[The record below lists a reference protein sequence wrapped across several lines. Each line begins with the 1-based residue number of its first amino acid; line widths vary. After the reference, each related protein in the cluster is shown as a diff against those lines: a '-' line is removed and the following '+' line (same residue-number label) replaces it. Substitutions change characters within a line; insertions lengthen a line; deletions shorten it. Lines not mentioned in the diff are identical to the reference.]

1 MEFWS
6 LESMK
11 SAVGTAG
18 SAAGGSASGPTWLA
32 RPENLGAIEGVS
44 IDSRAVAP
52 GQVFIAIKGERHDGH
67 DFLAQA
73 VGAGANMLIVSR
85 EMTPSA
91 IAALPRQVA
100 ILRVADTGA
109 ALLRLAGAYRKT
121 LERTKVIAVA
131 GSNGKTTTTRLIDAV
146 LKGAMRGSASQ
157 KSFNN
162 AIGVPLTI
170 LSAKRTD
177 QYLVCEVG
185 TNAPGEIA
193 PLARAIEPDIAV
205 ITSIGREHLEGLGSL
220 RGVVQEE
227 TSLLSGVRPG
237 ACAILNADSPLL
249 VETMRPGVFGAN
261 LANIVWFGLSEKAD
275 LRVSGVRPTGAG
287 MSFAI
292 NERHELALPLLG
304 THNALNA
311 AAAAGVARRLG
322 LEWDVIAKG
331 LATVLPVPMRLE
343 RVEACGVWFLNDAY
357 NANPESMLA
366 AFDAFAQACEAMS
379 PRRRV
384 AVLGDMLEL
393 GDATGEAHAEMARAL
408 VDRAVPVGGGVRTIA
423 DRVVLVGPNMARA
436 REVIE
441 THGISL
447 EMDVSHVTNLTEA
460 VATQIA
466 AQLRTG
472 DAVLL
477 KGSRGM
483 GLERVL
489 EAWRAR
495 CAGGPNIVVTPAK
508 ESSASTVSPP
518 GSAKSSTSGSAKGP
532 SRKRGST

>member
-6 LESMK
+6 LEGIK
-11 SAVGTAG
+11 SAVG
-18 SAAGGSASGPTWLA
+18 AAVGAAVGTASGATWLA

-44 IDSRAVAP
+44 IDSRAVTP
-52 GQVFIAIKGERHDGH
+52 GQVFIAIKGEKHDGH
-67 DFLAQA
+67 DYLAQA
-73 VGAGANMLIVSR
+73 VSGGASLLIVSR
-85 EMTPSA
+85 ELTASA

-100 ILRVADTGA
+100 VLRVADTGA

-170 LSAKRTD
+170 LGAKRTD
-177 QYLVCEVG
+177 QYLICEVG
-185 TNAPGEIA
+185 TNAPGEIT

-227 TSLLSGVRPG
+227 TSLLGGVRPG
-237 ACAILNADSPLL
+237 ACAILNADAQLL
-249 VETMRPGVFGAN
+249 VDTVRPGVFGAN
-261 LANIVWFGLSEKAD
+261 LATIVWFGASEKAD
-275 LRVSGVRPTGAG
+275 LRVSGVRTTGAG
-287 MSFAI
+287 ISFAI
-292 NERHELALPLLG
+292 NERNELSLPLLG
-304 THNALNA
+304 THNAMNA
-311 AAAAGVARRLG
+311 AAAVGVARRMG

-331 LATVLPVPMRLE
+331 LASVAPAPMRLE
-343 RVEACGVWFLNDAY
+343 RVEAGGGWFLNDAY

-366 AFDAFAQACEAMS
+366 AFDTFAQACEAMA
-379 PRRRV
+379 PKRRV

-393 GDATGEAHAEMARAL
+393 GEATADAHAEVARTL
-408 VDRAVPVGGGVRTIA
+408 LERATPSGAGSRSIA
-423 DRVVLVGPNMARA
+423 DRVVLVGPNMAKA
-436 REVIE
+436 REVLE
-441 THGISL
+441 THGVSL
-447 EMDVSHVTNLTEA
+447 EMDVSHVSALTEA
-460 VATQIA
+460 VVAQIA

-489 EAWRAR
+489 AAWRAR
-495 CAGGPNIVVTPAK
+495 CAEGPNIVVTPGPAMPT
-508 ESSASTVSPP
+508 ASDA
-518 GSAKSSTSGSAKGP
+518 GSGPTSGPASGQGRTR
-532 SRKRGST
+532 S

>member
-6 LESMK
+6 LESIK
-11 SAVGTAG
+11 SAVGAAVGAAVGTATG
-18 SAAGGSASGPTWLA
+18 AAWLA
-32 RPENLGAIEGVS
+32 RPESPGHIEGVS
-44 IDSRAVAP
+44 IDSRSVTH
-52 GQVFIAIKGERHDGH
+52 GQVFVAIKGQNHDGH
-67 DFLAQA
+67 DHLAQA
-73 VGAGANMLIVSR
+73 VSAGANLLIVSR
-85 EMTPSA
+85 EMNPAA

-121 LERTKVIAVA
+121 LERTRVVAVA

-170 LSAKRTD
+170 LAAKRTD

-227 TSLLSGVRPG
+227 TSLLAGVRPG
-237 ACAILNADSPLL
+237 ACAILNADAPMLL
-249 VETMRPGVFGAN
+249 ESVRPGVFGAN
-261 LANIVWFGLSEKAD
+261 LSNIVWFGASERAD
-275 LRVSGVRPTGAG
+275 LRVSRIRTNGPGI
-287 MSFAI
+287 SFAI
-292 NERHELALPLLG
+292 NERHELSIPLLG
-304 THNALNA
+304 AHNAMNA
-311 AAAAGVARRLG
+311 AAAAGVARRMG
-322 LEWDVIAKG
+322 LEWDVIANG
-331 LATVLPVPMRLE
+331 LASVAPAPMRLE
-343 RVEACGVWFLNDAY
+343 RVDAGGVWFLNDAY

-366 AFDAFAQACEAMS
+366 ALDTFAHACEAAS
-379 PRRRV
+379 PARRV
-384 AVLGDMLEL
+384 AILGDMLEL
-393 GDATGEAHAEMARAL
+393 GDATAESHAEVGRVL
-408 VDRAVPVGGGVRTIA
+408 LDRASPAGAGTRSIL
-423 DRVVLVGPNMARA
+423 DRVVLVGNNMARA
-436 REVIE
+436 CEVIQ
-441 THGISL
+441 THGVSL
-447 EMDVSHVTNLTEA
+447 EMDVSHVSNLTDA
-460 VATQIA
+460 IAAQIA

-489 EAWRAR
+489 GAWQER
-495 CAGGPNIVVTPAK
+495 CSHGPDIVVTPTQGGNVPAK
-508 ESSASTVSPP
+508 AM
-518 GSAKSSTSGSAKGP
+518 GAASGSAP
-532 SRKRGST
+532 ARKPTN

>member
-6 LESMK
+6 LESIK
-11 SAVGTAG
+11 SAVGVAAGSTAG
-18 SAAGGSASGPTWLA
+18 GAVRASWLA
-32 RPENLGAIEGVS
+32 RPENPGAIEGVS
-44 IDSRAVAP
+44 IDSRAVST

-67 DFLAQA
+67 DHIAQA
-73 VGAGANMLIVSR
+73 VSAGASVLIVSR
-85 EMTPSA
+85 EMTPAA

-109 ALLRLAGAYRKT
+109 ALLALAGAYRRT
-121 LERTKVIAVA
+121 LERTRVIAVA
-131 GSNGKTTTTRLIDAV
+131 GSNGKTTTTRLIEAI

-170 LSAKRTD
+170 LGAKRTD

-227 TSLLSGVRPG
+227 TSLLGGVRAGAWAVLNADAPMLVETVRPG
-237 ACAILNADSPLL
+237 A
-249 VETMRPGVFGAN
+249 FGAN
-261 LANIVWFGLSEKAD
+261 LSNIVWFGTSEKAD
-275 LRVSGVRPTGAG
+275 LRVSRVRTTGAG
-287 MSFAI
+287 VSFVI
-292 NERHELALPLLG
+292 NDRHEFSLPLVG
-304 THNALNA
+304 AHNAMNA
-311 AAAAGVARRLG
+311 AAAVGVARRMG
-322 LEWDVIAKG
+322 LDWDVIAKG
-331 LATVLPVPMRLE
+331 LAAAVPAPMRLE
-343 RVEACGVWFLNDAY
+343 RVEAGGVWFLNDAY

-366 AFDAFAQACEAMS
+366 AFDAFVEMCQTMS
-379 PRRRV
+379 PKRRV

-393 GDATGEAHAEMARAL
+393 GSAAGDAHAEVGRTLVERAKG
-408 VDRAVPVGGGVRTIA
+408 VGDVGGVGGGTRTIA
-423 DRVVLVGPNMARA
+423 DRIVLVGSHMARA
-436 REVIE
+436 RDVLG
-441 THGISL
+441 TQGVSGT
-447 EMDVSHVTNLTEA
+447 MDVSHVGGLSDA
-460 VATQIA
+460 IAAQIA
-466 AQLRTG
+466 AELRTG

-489 EAWRAR
+489 AAWRAR
-495 CAGGPNIVVTPAK
+495 CSEGPNIVVTP
-508 ESSASTVSPP
+508 SHASDAVN
-518 GSAKSSTSGSAKGP
+518 
-532 SRKRGST
+532 R